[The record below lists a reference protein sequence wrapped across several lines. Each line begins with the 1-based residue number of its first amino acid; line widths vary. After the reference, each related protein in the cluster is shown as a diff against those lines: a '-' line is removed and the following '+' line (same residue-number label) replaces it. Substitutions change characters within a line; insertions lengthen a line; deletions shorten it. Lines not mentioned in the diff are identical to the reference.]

1 MFTQSQPTTE
11 MDLTLPSSQESL
23 RDSYLTDPHNEQLG
37 NIRFSLHNTA
47 YTTSVN
53 KPSDESSGIDVE
65 KVASSSTE
73 DSSEVPGKQEL
84 LAEMKRKI
92 KELEHE
98 LKQKSKQVDVYKA
111 TVKEL
116 MIKYEQVKLKSD
128 STERKILSL
137 KDDNRVLQYQL
148 SEATKQAKE
157 DDGIIDDLE
166 YEVKQLHA
174 VLHKVRM
181 ERDTMQRYM
190 GNSLGR
196 RRPSVVYPMYQ
207 PSPYN
212 PNMDTVN
219 PPSPEPSHT
228 PNSVSDDVQEKLPLS
243 RQRSVDQLR
252 RELSQKDLA
261 MHSKMDQMVQMCQD
275 YYDVPIMRRRWHS
288 DYRLG
293 HMY

>member
-11 MDLTLPSSQESL
+11 MDLTLPSSQDSL

-37 NIRFSLHNTA
+37 NIRFSLHNTSYA
-47 YTTSVN
+47 TSLH
-53 KPSDESSGIDVE
+53 KPSDESSGIPVE
-65 KVASSSTE
+65 KEANNSTE
-73 DSSEVPGKQEL
+73 DNSEVSGNQEL
-84 LAEMKRKI
+84 FAEMRRKV
-92 KELEHE
+92 KELENE
-98 LKQKSKQVDVYKA
+98 LKQKSKQVDMYKA

-116 MIKYEQVKLKSD
+116 MIKYEQIKLKSD
-128 STERKILSL
+128 STECKILSL

-148 SEATKQAKE
+148 SEASKQAKE
-157 DDGIIDDLE
+157 DDSIIDDLE

-174 VLHKVRM
+174 VLHRVRM

-207 PSPYN
+207 PAPYN
-212 PNMDTVN
+212 PNMDTVT

-228 PNSVSDDVQEKLPLS
+228 PNSDGDDVQEKLPLS